1 MYHFFHFQN
10 GVSKFRKLS
19 FLQNQI
25 SKNCHKK
32 QRIFCPIFSF
42 LLFWGPF
49 RGTHF
54 ICDFISEFWPE
65 ETIIVKSSYSWSLPN
80 DLCKLF
86 CPQIGSYSR
95 NTAKNYYIGFLGSF
109 KISLLLTDFFS
120 LVDKLIV
127 YTNFKVNTEYITP
140 HLKNIYS
147 EFQFEALNI
156 ISSSLKKRTSTQQ
169 KLFLKRTHK
178 YIYK

>member
-1 MYHFFHFQN
+1 MICVNF
-10 GVSKFRKLS
+10 SALKLEVIQEK
-19 FLQNQI
+19 LQ
-25 SKNCHKK
+25 KK
-32 QRIFCPIFSF
+32 
-42 LLFWGPF
+42 
-49 RGTHF
+49 
-54 ICDFISEFWPE
+54 
-65 ETIIVKSSYSWSLPN
+65 
-80 DLCKLF
+80 
-86 CPQIGSYSR
+86 
-95 NTAKNYYIGFLGSF
+95 YYIGFLGSF

-127 YTNFKVNTEYITP
+127 YTNFKVDTEYITP